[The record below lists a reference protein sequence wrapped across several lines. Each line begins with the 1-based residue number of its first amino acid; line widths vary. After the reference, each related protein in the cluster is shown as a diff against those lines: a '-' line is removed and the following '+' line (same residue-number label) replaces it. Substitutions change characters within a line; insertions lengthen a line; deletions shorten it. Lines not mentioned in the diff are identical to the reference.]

1 MKKLRIISLI
11 MILSIVFTLGGCIED
26 KKVEV
31 VSIDDQAN
39 KHAQLSNKSSKE
51 TDYSKWNGTWNMGED
66 GTTGSSASLIIT
78 DVNQGRFNFSISA
91 NYVSIIINENGEEFR
106 NPHIGEI
113 EGFAYYVSPSE
124 AYYTIEEKPE
134 YKMIFRMVNEGQIIV
149 EEIDVKTGEDF
160 GYSPM
165 AGANVRYFGEYTK

>member
-1 MKKLRIISLI
+1 MV
-11 MILSIVFTLGGCIED
+11 LSIVFTLGGCIKD
-26 KKVEV
+26 NKVEV

-39 KHAQLSNKSSKE
+39 KLAHLSNKSSKE
-51 TDYSKWNGTWNMGED
+51 THYSKWNGTWNMGED
-66 GTTGSSASLIIT
+66 GTTSLSASLIIT
-78 DVNQGRFNFSISA
+78 DASEGQFNFLISA

-106 NPHIGEI
+106 NPHMGDI

-149 EEIDVKTGEDF
+149 EEINVKTGDDF

-165 AGANVRYFGEYTK
+165 AGANVRYFGEYAK